1 MPFTA
6 ADFPA
11 LHAAQSW
18 VIPNCFCA
26 AEFCHCGACG
36 YCDGV
41 SLNGKEL
48 CEDSLVG
55 GVGFGAQNV
64 RIKAVQT
71 SHFN

>member
-6 ADFPA
+6 ADFPV
-11 LHAAQSW
+11 LHAVQSW
-18 VIPNCFCA
+18 VIPAVFMQQNSVAEA
-26 AEFCHCGACG
+26 A
-36 YCDGV
+36 V

-64 RIKAVQT
+64 TFKAVQMRF